1 MCTCKFKE
9 DFHLD
14 ASRFTEQK
22 TGSLVEVLAPEKDWA
37 FLPDNLP
44 PSWQFPDTLWPLLAD
59 ARECLGTLNGI
70 GRSLPDPQLL
80 LRPFQRR
87 EALRSSSLEGTYATP
102 EELMLFEMNPRQP
115 TSEEDPANAWLEVAN
130 YGKALRH
137 GCKLLEKLPL
147 SLRVIRKMHELLL
160 SGVRGRSKS
169 PGEFRKYQV
178 QIGSDRRYMP
188 PPPEHVQPCLDA
200 LEKYLNTD
208 EGNYD
213 PLVRSYIVHYQFEAI
228 HPFLDGNGRVGRAL
242 LALMIYKWCGHYLP
256 WLYMSPFYE
265 KFKDEYISRLFEIS
279 TKGDWSGWIEFCL
292 RGTVF
297 QAKDSIRRC
306 DLLRRLRDE
315 FQKKVPK
322 PSARTYR
329 IIEDLFSRPIVT
341 VPQIAARYNVT
352 YPTAKADIDRLVK
365 AGILTESPDIYP
377 KPYYAG
383 EIMGVA
389 YSDEIDSP
397 TDKP

>member
-1 MCTCKFKE
+1 
-9 DFHLD
+9 LD
-14 ASRFTEQK
+14 ASKFTEHK
-22 TGSLVEVLAPEKDWA
+22 TGLLIQIHVPQKEWSFVPNALPPTWA
-37 FLPDNLP
+37 FPGA
-44 PSWQFPDTLWPLLAD
+44 LWPLLAD

-80 LRPFQRR
+80 LKPFQRR

-102 EELMLFEMNPRQP
+102 EQIMLFELNPRQP
-115 TSEEDPANAWLEVAN
+115 TSDTDPANAWLEVSN

-160 SGVRGRSKS
+160 TGVHGRSKS

-188 PPPEHVQPCLDA
+188 PPPEHVEPCLDA
-200 LEKYLNTD
+200 FEKYLNTD
-208 EGNYD
+208 DQSYD

-228 HPFLDGNGRVGRAL
+228 HPFLDGNGRVGRVL
-242 LALMIYKWCGHYLP
+242 LALMIHKWCGHYLP
-256 WLYMSPFYE
+256 WLYMSSFFE
-265 KFKDEYISRLFEIS
+265 KHKDEYIGRLFEIS

-292 RGTVF
+292 RGTIS

-315 FQKKVPK
+315 FQEKVLRPT
-322 PSARTYR
+322 ARTHR
-329 IIEDLFSRPIVT
+329 IIEGLFSRPIVT
-341 VPQIAARYNVT
+341 TPQLAYQCHVT
-352 YPTAKADIDRLVK
+352 YPTAKADIDRLVE
-365 AGILTESPDIYP
+365 AGILTEVPDVYP
-377 KPYYAG
+377 TAYCAG
-383 EIMGVA
+383 RIMDVA
-389 YSDEIDSP
+389 YSDETEDSP
-397 TDKP
+397 TDKKQD